1 MNNPS
6 RNRTLVFIIIVLLL
20 ANIAILIYFLWLKE
34 PARTVRNNG
43 NTDRFAEALKKDVG
57 FSETQIARYKELKD
71 AKWDK
76 IKSRFD
82 ELRLA
87 KDNFFRLI
95 SVENVSDSLLN
106 NAADTVAQRQKSL
119 DMQAFIHLKELR
131 KVCTP
136 EQEPKYDSLVQRVF
150 HRITGSFMRADPKRP
165 DSIKKN

>member
-34 PARTVRNNG
+34 PARAVRNNG

-150 HRITGSFMRADPKRP
+150 HRITGSFMRTDPKRP

>member
-150 HRITGSFMRADPKRP
+150 HRITGSFMRTDPKRP